1 MCWKHWGLS
10 YGTTWTEPQCTH
22 TREDDE
28 KEVED
33 DDDDDDDEDDD
44 EDDSDD
50 NDEDKE
56 DGGGDD
62 EDEDDNNDIGK
73 DYDEDDDGDDD
84 DGNDLDMCIFQ
95 RYHIQRN
102 QTAVDLNARNILY
115 ICSCVRCVRG
125 TVSVCE
131 RVSCV
136 LVCMCVCVC
145 ARRCLCVCMDDESTA
160 HLVGDGCDGQKL
172 NGHADE

>member
-1 MCWKHWGLS
+1 MRHARGLDEV
-10 YGTTWTEPQCTH
+10 YGLIRNCACTQIDQNPASNCSIPNQYQH
-22 TREDDE
+22 IKPTYLT
-28 KEVED
+28 
-33 DDDDDDDEDDD
+33 
-44 EDDSDD
+44 SDD
-50 NDEDKE
+50 K
-56 DGGGDD
+56 
-62 EDEDDNNDIGK
+62 
-73 DYDEDDDGDDD
+73 EDDDGDDD

-160 HLVGDGCDGQKL
+160 HLVGDGCDG
-172 NGHADE
+172 